1 MAPSDIARIPGHYI
15 SNTHTLFAYAAFVGA
30 LITGLSLHYT
40 KIVENEHFGYPVEWF
55 PSVSATIGDRFP
67 ERSVFQLFIALTSGP
82 RFLLVWLNYI
92 LMTRGGKEGSGAAW
106 VAAVGVFRTFT
117 CGGWTY
123 VTSTD
128 DHDAHD
134 VFMISYL
141 VATIPWTVGCL
152 MLCPPDARTV
162 RLRKY
167 LAGGFFGTLVPL
179 IYFFIQHKV
188 HRVPGAYTIYAFFE
202 WALVLL
208 DVGFDA
214 VTAIDFQAF
223 EIVVR
228 EVGGK
233 GSGEK
238 RSDTL
243 LQTQKDKPIIS
254 DLSTS
259 VQYPEL
265 LDALADVYMSFIFW
279 TNQTALGLVVWYFD
293 LWVMG
298 LSGMEGAILASLS
311 PFLLEI
317 RPFRNHIVSAMPG
330 SYLLQGLCGLGA
342 YLVQRVDLRLGVL
355 SIGVWTGTLGLVAS
369 FWRDRADAGKLEA
382 RVTAWLLGLILSSLA
397 KFSNATNNPV
407 WPILHSGNGGWNKTG
422 LAIFGLA
429 IARMYMRK
437 SAMAATPSTQHS
449 EAKPKGLS
457 GLAGLGFG
465 ALCFI
470 FHSLLSDSST
480 MIAWSWTG
488 YPISGP
494 MPVPHGMMTF
504 AAMGLG
510 VLSGLYVPG
519 IYRTWSA
526 FGVASVAAMVL
537 TYSEN
542 WTGFYGGLVLTI
554 YSMGA
559 TPVLVGN
566 MLRFSVGRTFGIAF
580 CGYNFLVLFHC
591 WCVGYA
597 FVPGGQYVRER
608 TDWVMMSTL
617 FMLGCGVWS
626 VIQNGDGGKVGV
638 VGQGGKGSTYYPA
651 RSPAVKRVRAAH
663 VWLLLGLQLLGV
675 GIAYVRFPAY
685 DYPSYHPESKLITA
699 GIWTIHFHIDN
710 DAWSSER
717 RMEALMRETE
727 LDLVGLLESDNQ
739 RIIMGNRDLTQYF
752 SESLGMWVDHG
763 PGPDKNTWG
772 CALLSK
778 FPIVNST
785 HHLLPSPAGELAPA
799 IQATVEAYGELVDVY
814 VFHSGQE
821 EDVEDRRLQ
830 TEYMSNLMGQS
841 TRPAILLS
849 YLVTKPGEG
858 NYNKYVSENSGM
870 RDIDPSDW
878 DRWCEYILY
887 KGMKRTGYARV
898 SRSTITDTELQ
909 IGKFVIGEPERLD
922 GERISEDQVPVDM
935 RFPALFRGE
944 GVRGHRYHVF
954 DEPRY
959 FA

>member
-92 LMTRGGKEGSGAAW
+92 LMTRGGKGGSGAAW

-243 LQTQKDKPIIS
+243 LETQKDKPIIS

-342 YLVQRVDLRLGVL
+342 YLVQRVDFRLGVL
-355 SIGVWTGTLGLVAS
+355 SAGVWTGTLGLAAS
-369 FWRDRADAGKLEA
+369 FWHDRGDAGKLEA
-382 RVTAWLLGLILSSLA
+382 RITAWLLGLILSSLA

-437 SAMAATPSTQHS
+437 GVMAATPSTQHNES
-449 EAKPKGLS
+449 KPKGLS
-457 GLAGLGFG
+457 GMAGLGFG

-470 FHSLLSDSST
+470 FHSLLSDSGT

-494 MPVPHGMMTF
+494 MPVPHGVMTF

-510 VLSGLYVPG
+510 ILSGLYVPG

-559 TPVLVGN
+559 TPVL
-566 MLRFSVGRTFGIAF
+566 
-580 CGYNFLVLFHC
+580 
-591 WCVGYA
+591 
-597 FVPGGQYVRER
+597 
-608 TDWVMMSTL
+608 
-617 FMLGCGVWS
+617 
-626 VIQNGDGGKVGV
+626 NGDGGKVGV

-858 NYNKYVSENSGM
+858 NYNSYVSETSGM
-870 RDIDPSDW
+870 RDIDRSDW

-909 IGKFVIGEPERLD
+909 IGKFVVGEPERLD